1 VSMEVAD
8 VAGVLATV
16 AGEFSRRGV
25 SISTVRQSVR
35 GDGAT
40 LVVVTHTAPD
50 SALAATVAALHEL
63 EHVTSVTSVLRV
75 EGDTP

>member
-1 VSMEVAD
+1 M
-8 VAGVLATV
+8 
-16 AGEFSRRGV
+16 
-25 SISTVRQSVR
+25 RQSGR

-50 SALAATVAALHEL
+50 AALAATVAALHEL
-63 EHVTSVTSVLRV
+63 EHVNAVTSVLRV